1 MKTIFMAKQFVHIS
15 VIAVIL
21 FAFICYFSDS
31 ADAQIRKSPNN
42 AFNYGE
48 RLDYKVGYSF
58 IIAGNGYFQI
68 MPMVGKY
75 NERRCYDIRFRVY
88 SLESLKWIYQVDDAY
103 RSLVDEEGIFPWM
116 FQQRIREGKYQ
127 KDAKATFDQVNNMA
141 YEGDK
146 SYKVPPYVHDI
157 VSAFYYVRTQDI
169 GKMKNG
175 TIFYLENF
183 YNKKSNKL
191 GVKIHGR
198 QTIQVEAGKFNTIL
212 IEPLVVDG
220 GLFKSEG
227 NIFIWVT
234 DDEMKIPV
242 KVSTKIV
249 IGDVYAELTKY
260 SGLCKKL
267 TSKIG

>member
-1 MKTIFMAKQFVHIS
+1 MKTRILALFYVKSIMIVLLLALTISLSSSANAQF
-15 VIAVIL
+15 
-21 FAFICYFSDS
+21 
-31 ADAQIRKSPNN
+31 RKEKNN
-42 AFNYGE
+42 AFSYGE

-58 IIAGNGYFQI
+58 ITAGNGYFQI
-68 MPMVGKY
+68 MPVVSQY
-75 NERRCYDIRFRVY
+75 NNRRCYDIRFRVY

-103 RSLVDEEGIFPWM
+103 RTLLDEEGIFPWM
-116 FQQRIREGKYQ
+116 FQQRIREGNYKR
-127 KDAKATFDQVNNMA
+127 DVKAYFDQSKNMA
-141 YEGDK
+141 FEGDK
-146 SYKVPPYVHDI
+146 SFKIPPYVHDI
-157 VSAFYYVRTQDI
+157 VSAFYYVRTQDLTN
-169 GKMKNG
+169 MKKG
-175 TIFYLENF
+175 SVFYLENYF
-183 YNKKSNKL
+183 GKKTNKL
-191 GVKIHGR
+191 GIKIHGK
-198 QTIQVEAGKFNTIL
+198 QTVKVDAGTFKTIL

-227 NIFIWVT
+227 NILIWVT